1 MGFFD
6 RLTNLGKG
14 WVSSKTKGTDRDAKA
29 ELDALDGQHPL
40 PTAETP
46 AAATAPAPKAAVEP
60 TAPAAEPEEEPAFG
74 EPRDRVKKTL

>member
-46 AAATAPAPKAAVEP
+46 AAATAPAPKA
-60 TAPAAEPEEEPAFG
+60 PAAEPEEEPAFG